1 MPEYKLTDD
10 DKIELNRMLI
20 SSRELE
26 KAWLLK
32 ELFYEI
38 FKVKERKAAKRQ
50 LRDWLLLAAELSVP
64 EFKHCITTFTNW
76 STEIANIIDE
86 NVSNGFIEGSNNKI
100 KVLKRI
106 SFGFQNFRRFRNRI
120 LSLE

>member
-1 MPEYKLTDD
+1 MTDEN
-10 DKIELNRMLI
+10 KIESNRILN

-26 KAWLLK
+26 QVWVLK

-38 FKVKERKAAKRQ
+38 FKEKERKAAKRQ

-64 EFKHCITTFTNW
+64 EFKHCIITFTNW
-76 STEIANIIDE
+76 STEIANIVGE
-86 NVSNGFIEGSNNKI
+86 NVSNGIIKGSNNKI

-106 SFGFQNFRRFRNRI
+106 SFGVQNFSRLRNRI
-120 LSLE
+120 LSLI